1 MRAAPEKMA
10 LLRALDAPA
19 RVEALCGA
27 AGLPDFEVC
36 RALWA
41 FRVIGL
47 IRRIDE
53 SAVEGGEDMEDE
65 SLGIIVPEE

>member
-1 MRAAPEKMA
+1 M
-10 LLRALDAPA
+10 
-19 RVEALCGA
+19 EALCGA

-47 IRRIDE
+47 IRRVDDV
-53 SAVEGGEDMEDE
+53 AAAAADVEDE